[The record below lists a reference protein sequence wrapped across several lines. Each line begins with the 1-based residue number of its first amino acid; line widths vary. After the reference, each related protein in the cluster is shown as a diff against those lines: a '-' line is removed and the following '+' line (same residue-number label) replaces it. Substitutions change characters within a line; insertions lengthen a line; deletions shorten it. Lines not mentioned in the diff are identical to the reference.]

1 MKHLLHHVIGITAEH
16 QTFILREN
24 PVSSGHIEDDDP
36 TKEKEAEMILEYI
49 EKFNEL
55 FEDGKY
61 EEAAIH
67 AANSPKG
74 ILRTM
79 ETMSRFKCER
89 HFLFAVYNISCVA
102 KFRLGVLYL
111 LLGVALWCYY
121 NTLKSVLNC
130 VSGVGANRDGR
141 SPWLAFCDAIMSS
154 VLALGVKPSDTMSL
168 ECVSCVLSENR
179 LDLLSHWIA
188 QDRSVYMPFLNICGA
203 IILIF
208 KYCALI
214 CGGAGCGK
222 GM

>member
-1 MKHLLHHVIGITAEH
+1 MLQNSGSVFCTCCWA
-16 QTFILREN
+16 LR
-24 PVSSGHIEDDDP
+24 
-36 TKEKEAEMILEYI
+36 
-49 EKFNEL
+49 
-55 FEDGKY
+55 
-61 EEAAIH
+61 
-67 AANSPKG
+67 
-74 ILRTM
+74 
-79 ETMSRFKCER
+79 C
-89 HFLFAVYNISCVA
+89 
-102 KFRLGVLYL
+102 GVD
-111 LLGVALWCYY
+111 Y
-121 NTLKSVLNC
+121 NTLNSI
-130 VSGVGANRDGR
+130 SGVGANRDGR